1 MTKQYQKMVFRSK
14 EKRHHIKLIK
24 DKFFGNDKGYGYF
37 GKDKKR
43 YNFVLEDGG
52 NNLYE
57 PIRSEALKY
66 FKENDI
72 EWWGDNPDYPTGHTV
87 SSQIACLNHLMF
99 LRQKPTEVLSLIN
112 GLGRIEFTKVLPV
125 PCDADISYIAFEV
138 ISDHSYLNEPEH
150 IRGSYCTSI
159 DALIYAEDI
168 NNKKWIIPIEWKYT
182 EAYGDSSEDD
192 KSLEDYKWRKGE
204 HGKGKE
210 RMRRYNGLIT
220 KSRQLKSLENYE
232 SSAYYFEPFYQ
243 LMRQTLWAE
252 QMIKNKATERIKA
265 DRYLHIHVIPKN
277 NVDLLQKTYKVS
289 NQMMETTWRSMLNE
303 QSKYIIIDPQELMSP
318 IKGRCPELYNYL
330 KMRYYDK

>member
-14 EKRHHIKLIK
+14 EKRHHITLIK
-24 DKFFGNDKGYGYF
+24 DKFFGKDKGYGYF

-43 YNFVLEDGG
+43 YNFVLEDGV

-57 PIRSEALKY
+57 PIRNEALKY
-66 FKENDI
+66 FIENDI

-87 SSQIACLNHLMF
+87 SSQIACLNHLMY

-112 GLGRIEFTKVLPV
+112 GLGQIEFTKVLPV

-138 ISDHSYLNEPEH
+138 ISDNSYLNEPEH

-220 KSRQLKSLENYE
+220 KSRQLKSLKNYE
-232 SSAYYFEPFYQ
+232 SSVYYFEPFYQ

-265 DRYLHIHVIPKN
+265 DHYLHIHVIPRN
-277 NVDLLQKTYKVS
+277 NVDLLQKTYKFS
-289 NQMMETTWRSMLNE
+289 NQNMEVTWRNMLNE
-303 QSKYIIIDPQELMSP
+303 QAKYIIIDPQELMSP
-318 IKGRCPELYNYL
+318 IKSRCPELYNYL
-330 KMRYYDK
+330 KTRYYGE

>member
-1 MTKQYQKMVFRSK
+1 
-14 EKRHHIKLIK
+14 
-24 DKFFGNDKGYGYF
+24 
-37 GKDKKR
+37 
-43 YNFVLEDGG
+43 
-52 NNLYE
+52 
-57 PIRSEALKY
+57 
-66 FKENDI
+66 
-72 EWWGDNPDYPTGHTV
+72 
-87 SSQIACLNHLMF
+87 MF

-112 GLGRIEFTKVLPV
+112 GLGWIEFTQVLPV

-138 ISDHSYLNEPEH
+138 ISDNSYLNEPEH

-220 KSRQLKSLENYE
+220 KSQQLKSLKNYE
-232 SSAYYFEPFYQ
+232 SSVYYFEPFYQ

-252 QMIKNKATERIKA
+252 QMIKNKATEKIKA
-265 DRYLHIHVIPKN
+265 DHYLHMHVIPKN
-277 NVDLLQKTYKVS
+277 NVDLLQKTYRFS
-289 NQMMETTWRSMLNE
+289 NQNMEETWRCMLNE

-318 IKGRCPELYNYL
+318 IKSRCPELYNYL
-330 KMRYYDK
+330 KTRYYGE

>member
-1 MTKQYQKMVFRSK
+1 MTKQYQKIVFGSK
-14 EKRHHIKLIK
+14 EKRHHIELIK
-24 DKFFGNDKGYGYF
+24 NEFFGNDKGYGYF

-43 YNFVLEDGG
+43 YDFVLEDGG

-66 FKENDI
+66 FKENYI
-72 EWWGDNPDYPTGHTV
+72 EWWGDNPDYPTGHTL

-112 GLGRIEFTKVLPV
+112 GLGQIEFTKVLPV

-138 ISDHSYLNEPEH
+138 ISDNSYLNEPEH

-168 NNKKWIIPIEWKYT
+168 NNKKCIIPIEWKYT
-182 EAYGDSSEDD
+182 EAYDDSSEND
-192 KSLEDYKWRKGE
+192 KSLEDYEWRKGE
-204 HGKGKE
+204 HEKGKE

-220 KSRQLKSLENYE
+220 KSQQLKSLKNYE
-232 SSAYYFEPFYQ
+232 SSVYYFEPFYQ

-265 DRYLHIHVIPKN
+265 DHYLHMHVVPKN
-277 NVDLLQKTYKVS
+277 NVDLLQKTYRFS
-289 NQMMETTWRSMLNE
+289 NQNMEATWRSMINE

-318 IKGRCPELYNYL
+318 IKSKCPELYNYL
-330 KMRYYDK
+330 KIRYYDK

>member
-1 MTKQYQKMVFRSK
+1 MTKQYQKKVFRSK

-72 EWWGDNPDYPTGHTV
+72 EWWGDNLDYPTGHTV

-112 GLGRIEFTKVLPV
+112 GLGQIEFTKVLPV

-138 ISDHSYLNEPEH
+138 ISDNSYLNEPEH

-168 NNKKWIIPIEWKYT
+168 NNEKWIIPIEWKYT
-182 EAYGDSSEDD
+182 ETYNDSSKDD
-192 KSLEDYKWRKGE
+192 KSLEDYEWRKVE

-220 KSRQLKSLENYE
+220 QSQQLKSLENYE

-252 QMIKNKATERIKA
+252 QMIKNKAAERIKA
-265 DRYLHIHVIPKN
+265 DHYLHIHVIPNN
-277 NVDLLQKTYKVS
+277 NVDLLQKTYKFS
-289 NQMMETTWRSMLNE
+289 NQNMEVTWRCMLNE
-303 QSKYIIIDPQELMSP
+303 QSKYIIINPQKLMSP
-318 IKGRCPELYNYL
+318 IQNKCPELYNYL
-330 KMRYYDK
+330 KTRYYGE

>member
-1 MTKQYQKMVFRSK
+1 MTKQYQKKVFRLK
-14 EKRHHIKLIK
+14 EKWHHIKLVK
-24 DKFFGNDKGYGYF
+24 DKFFGNDKGYGFF

-57 PIRSEALKY
+57 PIRNEALKY

-72 EWWGDNPDYPTGHTV
+72 KWWGGNPDYPTGHTV

-112 GLGRIEFTKVLPV
+112 GLGQIEFTKVLPV

-138 ISDHSYLNEPEH
+138 ISDNSYLNEPEH

-220 KSRQLKSLENYE
+220 KSQQLKSLKNYE
-232 SSAYYFEPFYQ
+232 SSVYYFEPFYQ

-265 DRYLHIHVIPKN
+265 DHYLHIHVIPPN
-277 NVDLLQKTYKVS
+277 NVDLLQKKYKIS

-318 IKGRCPELYNYL
+318 IKSRYPKLYNYL
-330 KMRYYDK
+330 KIRYYDK

>member
-1 MTKQYQKMVFRSK
+1 MTKQYQRTMFMLK

-24 DKFFGNDKGYGYF
+24 DKFFGNDKGDGYF

-112 GLGRIEFTKVLPV
+112 GLGWIEFTQVLPV

-138 ISDHSYLNEPEH
+138 ISDNFYLNEPEH

-220 KSRQLKSLENYE
+220 KSQQLKSLKNYE
-232 SSAYYFEPFYQ
+232 SSVYYFEPFYQ

-265 DRYLHIHVIPKN
+265 DHYLHMHVIPKN
-277 NVDLLQKTYKVS
+277 NVDLLQKTYRFS
-289 NQMMETTWRSMLNE
+289 NQNMEVTWRCMLNE

-318 IKGRCPELYNYL
+318 IKSRYPELYNYL
-330 KMRYYDK
+330 KTRYYGD

>member
-1 MTKQYQKMVFRSK
+1 MTKQYQKKVFRSK

-66 FKENDI
+66 FKENAI
-72 EWWGDNPDYPTGHTV
+72 EWWGSNPDYPTGHTA

-99 LRQKPTEVLSLIN
+99 LRQKPMEVLSLIN
-112 GLGRIEFTKVLPV
+112 GLGQIEFTKVLPV

-138 ISDHSYLNEPEH
+138 ISDNSYLNESEH

-168 NNKKWIIPIEWKYT
+168 NNEKWIIPIEWKYT

-192 KSLEDYKWRKGE
+192 KSLENYEWRKGE

-210 RMRRYNGLIT
+210 RMRRYNRLIT
-220 KSRQLKSLENYE
+220 QSQQLKSLENYE
-232 SSAYYFEPFYQ
+232 SSTYYFEPFYQ

-252 QMIKNKATERIKA
+252 QMIKNKGAERIKA
-265 DRYLHIHVIPKN
+265 DHYLHIHVVPKA
-277 NVDLLQKTYKVS
+277 NVDLLDKTYKFS
-289 NQMMETTWRSMLNE
+289 NQNMEVTWRCMLNE
-303 QSKYIIIDPQELMSP
+303 QSKYIIIEPQELMSP
-318 IKGRCPELYNYL
+318 IKSRCPELYNYL
-330 KMRYYDK
+330 KTRYYGE